1 MITEIRS
8 IKRRLG
14 EFEKSLHEHEHGP
27 EESAD
32 NGSAAAEQTE
42 VPSEAAGN

>member
-14 EFEKSLHEHEHGP
+14 EFEHSLHAHEYGP
-27 EESAD
+27 EQSAE
-32 NGSAAAEQTE
+32 NGSAAAEQTD
-42 VPSEAAGN
+42 VPPEAAGN

>member
-14 EFEKSLHEHEHGP
+14 EFEQSLQEYEHGP

-32 NGSAAAEQTE
+32 NGSAAAEKTE
-42 VPSEAAGN
+42 VPPEAAGN